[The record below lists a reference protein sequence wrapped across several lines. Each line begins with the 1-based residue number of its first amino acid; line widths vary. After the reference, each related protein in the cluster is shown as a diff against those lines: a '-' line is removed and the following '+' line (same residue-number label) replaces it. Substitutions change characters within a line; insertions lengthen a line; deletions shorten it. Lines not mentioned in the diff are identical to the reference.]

1 MNRKSR
7 LTSYLLTCGI
17 IAPLMLGA
25 VSYALALSTPGF
37 DLTRHANSQLVLGQ
51 YGWVQTANFILAGLL
66 VMAFAVGARRAL
78 KGKPGGLFAPLLIA
92 IYGLF
97 AAVIVGLHPTDPQ
110 FGFPPGTPL
119 EYAGFDQISLSA
131 KIHGIAGMIGF
142 SALTIATFAFAR
154 YFAWMK
160 QTGWSALSFL
170 TGIATLGTVI
180 FLQLS
185 AGKELTSF
193 NYIPVWAV
201 GTLIWLYLSATAWK
215 IRRNYESRA

>member
-1 MNRKSR
+1 MNRKNR
-7 LTSYLLTCGI
+7 LTSYLLICGI
-17 IAPLMLGA
+17 IAPLLLGA
-25 VSYALALSTPGF
+25 VSYILAFTTPGF

-51 YGWVQTANFILAGLL
+51 YGWLQTANFILAGLL
-66 VMAFAVGARRAL
+66 VIAFAVGARRAL
-78 KGKPGGLFAPLLIA
+78 KGKPGGLSAPLLIG

-110 FGFPPGTPL
+110 FGFPPGTPV
-119 EYAGFDQISLSA
+119 EYVGFDKISLSA

-142 SALTIATFAFAR
+142 SALTIATFVFAR

-160 QTGWSALSFL
+160 QPGWLAASIF

-185 AGKELTSF
+185 AGQELTSF
-193 NYIPVWAV
+193 NYIPVWAA

-215 IRRNYESRA
+215 IWRNYESRA